1 MPRTKPAQPRMNE
14 SEEKL
19 RARIRRAF
27 FSANGRRSVNFSK
40 RVEDQILTLMKEYA
54 IAEKDQR
61 ETVYRKGE
69 ERILRTLRGRHTKE
83 HARPT

>member
-1 MPRTKPAQPRMNE
+1 MNE

-27 FSANGRRSVNFSK
+27 SSTNGRRSVNFTK

-54 IAEKDQR
+54 IAENDQR
-61 ETVYRKGE
+61 EIVYRKGE
-69 ERILRTLRGRHTKE
+69 ERILRTLRSRRAKE
-83 HARPT
+83 GARPT